1 MLGGFTFKGIHSSV
15 YGVRETPTSTAL
27 SPLKRRNLIEIPGR
41 SNSVIQED
49 GGYEPNSI
57 SLLCTYVP
65 DDPYSVSRNTHKQA
79 RKIAGWLDGVG
90 ELTLDYEPGLHYNA
104 YLSSSPPTTIMLE
117 YAAFTLDFTI
127 THPFAY
133 ETAIQKVKR
142 CGYYISHVSG
152 QEWLNLD
159 NKIDVVTAGTMKTPV
174 KIIIRNV
181 SSKPITS
188 LKVTHKYI
196 EI

>member
-27 SPLKRRNLIEIPGR
+27 SPLKRRSLIEIPGR
-41 SNSVIQED
+41 SNSFIQED
-49 GGYEPNSI
+49 GGYETNKI

-65 DDPYSVSRNTHKQA
+65 DDPYSVSANTHRQV

-104 YLSSSPPTTIMLE
+104 YLSSPPPTTVLLE
-117 YAAFTLDFTI
+117 YASFTLDFTI
-127 THPFAY
+127 SHPFAY
-133 ETAIQKVKR
+133 ESAIEKEATM
-142 CGYYISHVSG
+142 GVSLLG
-152 QEWLNLD
+152 QVA
-159 NKIDVVTAGTMKTPV
+159 NKMMIVTAGTTKTPV
-174 KIIIRNV
+174 KIIIRNITRE
-181 SSKPITS
+181 PITH
-188 LKVTHKYI
+188 LKITHKYI